1 MKKRTSWVK
10 WLVIAMMTFT
20 LLAVIAVIAV
30 IQILDAEKTSLP
42 TPTDEQQT
50 RETFI
55 GTIGETARE
64 VASEHGLYASVMI
77 AQASLE
83 SHFGTSG
90 LGSAPNY
97 NLYGIKGQYE
107 GQSVKLATEEDDG
120 KGNMTTIKAHFR
132 KYPDYQASLED
143 YAQLL
148 AKGTSW
154 DPHMYSGTFKQNAS
168 TYEEATAALTGSY
181 ATDSSYEHKLN
192 ALIEQYDLTA
202 YDDEFAMKQTVKAG
216 FFDNV
221 EDIAATYHIPAT
233 LIRQWNHLTTNELKK
248 DQQVVVYVSN
258 S

>member
-1 MKKRTSWVK
+1 MKKSTSWIQ
-10 WLVIAMMTFT
+10 WLVIGILTFM

-42 TPTDEQQT
+42 APTPEQQA
-50 RETFI
+50 REAFI

-97 NLYGIKGQYE
+97 NLYGIKGKYE
-107 GQSVKLATEEDDG
+107 GQSVKMKTQEDDG
-120 KGNMTTIKAHFR
+120 KGNMRTIKAHFR
-132 KYPDYQASLED
+132 KYPDYQSSLED
-143 YAQLL
+143 YANLL

-154 DPHMYSGTFKQNAS
+154 DKNMYSGTFKGNAA
-168 TYEEATAALTGSY
+168 TYQDATAALTGSY

-202 YDDEFAMKQTVKAG
+202 YDDEYAAKQTVTAG

-221 EDIAATYHIPAT
+221 EDIAATYNVPAT

-248 DQQVVVYVSN
+248 DQQVIVYVSN
-258 S
+258 